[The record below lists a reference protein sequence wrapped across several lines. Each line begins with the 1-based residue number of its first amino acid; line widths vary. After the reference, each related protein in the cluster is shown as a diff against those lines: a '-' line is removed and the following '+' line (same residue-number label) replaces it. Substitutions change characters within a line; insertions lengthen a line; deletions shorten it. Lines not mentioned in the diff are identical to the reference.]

1 MNAPY
6 ATPFAPQGVANLL
19 PAQFQPQFQ
28 PQGQPGG
35 QGRYGQAAMGDHA
48 SYQGQ
53 QQGAWYPQGQPQGQS
68 QGQGQGQGQGQ
79 YGQGAMGAQAFYL
92 GQQQG
97 GFHPLPGQS
106 VPHASYPKP
115 GQYQAPGYGYAPQ
128 GAVSPAGGTYGAVAH
143 SPGGHP
149 LGAPMGMPMGAPMAM
164 PMGGYAMA
172 NVAPASTDSSLL
184 SSLTSSRFL
193 KGLVIGGAAAYLLTN
208 DQVQRAVIKG
218 TVKVWTL
225 VQGGVAELKERF
237 QDAEAEIRAAA
248 HPET

>member
-6 ATPFAPQGVANLL
+6 ATPFAPQGAANLL
-19 PAQFQPQFQ
+19 PAQPQTQ
-28 PQGQPGG
+28 SQGQYAG
-35 QGRYGQAAMGDHA
+35 QGPGQGQFGQATIGAQA
-48 SYQGQ
+48 TYPGQ
-53 QQGAWYPQGQPQGQS
+53 QPGAIHPQGQS
-68 QGQGQGQGQGQ
+68 QGQGQYGQ
-79 YGQGAMGAQAFYL
+79 YGQGAMGAQAFYQ

-97 GFHPLPGQS
+97 GGYPLPGQPA
-106 VPHASYPKP
+106 PHAYPYP
-115 GQYQAPGYGYAPQ
+115 GQYPAQGYGYAAQ
-128 GAVSPAGGTYGAVAH
+128 GPGPLVGGFHGPVTHPA
-143 SPGGHP
+143 PGYPMGV
-149 LGAPMGMPMGAPMAM
+149 PMGMPMGTATGM
-164 PMGGYAMA
+164 PMGIPMAGYAMA
-172 NVAPASTDSSLL
+172 NVAPASADSSLL

-248 HPET
+248 HPEV

>member
-1 MNAPY
+1 
-6 ATPFAPQGVANLL
+6 
-19 PAQFQPQFQ
+19 
-28 PQGQPGG
+28 
-35 QGRYGQAAMGDHA
+35 
-48 SYQGQ
+48 
-53 QQGAWYPQGQPQGQS
+53 
-68 QGQGQGQGQGQ
+68 
-79 YGQGAMGAQAFYL
+79 MGAQAFYL